1 MQAVERIDNELYLW
15 VVNQRR
21 NSISGT
27 ILFKP
32 SSYVLTFEIK
42 DDMLYVYSYP
52 KKVMLE
58 RSTEDLEDLKDLRCI
73 LLGIYYEII
82 VDILNGL
89 VEELANIIMDGVFD
103 ETSHQKTKT
112 NVKPQLTSLT
122 NRIHKGEIDT

>member
-112 NVKPQLTSLT
+112 NVKPGLTSLT